1 MMASSGNSEDSWW
14 GGWIKAAKEKSSI
27 ALEQMKRDLNE
38 FGSTV
43 QRDTSS
49 AVATSAEVIQ
59 HNLKTDPNESST
71 TSRVKQG
78 FSNMLGGLSETFA
91 PKDPRKES
99 DPRIVLHKSDQHI
112 FDKAKARLYAIQVSP
127 GTYCNDPDGPPCL
140 YEDWLASFDT
150 DEYKGEISDLLVANT
165 DVRAIYTKLVPAVVS
180 NADFWGRYFYKV
192 DQLKQD
198 EARRAA
204 LMERADMTSS
214 QTLDDEELQWDDD
227 EDDSSVS
234 FHHHSSNI
242 QTSITSKRA
251 SERLKAD
258 DYNVI
263 EVSNID
269 KPLDEE
275 DSEKE
280 SMHCHDSET
289 SLIHQNQIK
298 QFNSEEKGI
307 QIMTDTSV
315 EHLNDTPIQVRTA
328 PDMPDQMPLV
338 STAADET
345 ELDGTCDTSAGEEGR
360 LETDPTK
367 CDQRLT
373 EPLMI
378 STQEPLM
385 VSTQESTSQQSN
397 KVSPT
402 VSETSNKGSSLSDD
416 WEKDFDDIDV
426 SEEDLE
432 VAVHQTG
439 NTNEE
444 VDLDDWESW
453 E

>member
-1 MMASSGNSEDSWW
+1 M
-14 GGWIKAAKEKSSI
+14 
-27 ALEQMKRDLNE
+27 
-38 FGSTV
+38 
-43 QRDTSS
+43 
-49 AVATSAEVIQ
+49 
-59 HNLKTDPNESST
+59 
-71 TSRVKQG
+71 
-78 FSNMLGGLSETFA
+78 
-91 PKDPRKES
+91 
-99 DPRIVLHKSDQHI
+99 
-112 FDKAKARLYAIQVSP
+112 
-127 GTYCNDPDGPPCL
+127 
-140 YEDWLASFDT
+140 
-150 DEYKGEISDLLVANT
+150 
-165 DVRAIYTKLVPAVVS
+165 
-180 NADFWGRYFYKV
+180 
-192 DQLKQD
+192 
-198 EARRAA
+198 
-204 LMERADMTSS
+204 
-214 QTLDDEELQWDDD
+214 
-227 EDDSSVS
+227 
-234 FHHHSSNI
+234 
-242 QTSITSKRA
+242 
-251 SERLKAD
+251 KAD
-258 DYNVI
+258 DNNVI

-402 VSETSNKGSSLSDD
+402 VSETSNKG
-416 WEKDFDDIDV
+416 
-426 SEEDLE
+426 
-432 VAVHQTG
+432 T
-439 NTNEE
+439 
-444 VDLDDWESW
+444 
-453 E
+453 